1 MAKREARS
9 LLVLRL
15 QLSGGG
21 SVTQTTL
28 GYKPSNILDCH
39 GAIYCLWVWKG
50 RTHVS
55 EPV

>member
-39 GAIYCLWVWKG
+39 GAIYCLWV
-50 RTHVS
+50 
-55 EPV
+55 